1 MATPSITVGNSYC
14 PKSTSLTSIWIL
26 GFPTCIVPDTIK
38 GHKRVRHTTTNK
50 LYYCVP
56 EDSLLKLL
64 SGMRGNIIHSL
75 AHFDDITD
83 EKREP
88 ITSSTQKKIE
98 KINNIK
104 HIDESTEQYDAT
116 VRALTNEY
124 VQTPTPLRRLLFQNS
139 LENELSHKFFATMF
153 LHFLDICGY
162 DITTSR
168 KKDGTF
174 DITEEE
180 LTQ

>member
-1 MATPSITVGNSYC
+1 M
-14 PKSTSLTSIWIL
+14 
-26 GFPTCIVPDTIK
+26 
-38 GHKRVRHTTTNK
+38 
-50 LYYCVP
+50 
-56 EDSLLKLL
+56 
-64 SGMRGNIIHSL
+64 
-75 AHFDDITD
+75 
-83 EKREP
+83 
-88 ITSSTQKKIE
+88 
-98 KINNIK
+98 K

-174 DITEEE
+174 DITDEEMKQNALNRTNAIE
-180 LTQ
+180 RVVQYAGIESIDFEHKEKIQKKIHNKTSTLNEKLQVYIVFIFYII